1 MRLPL
6 RSSSSLSIVLAL
18 AFSPCAQAQSAET
31 ELKSA
36 KQPQVDA
43 RLSSVL
49 DAAAVSYAVLD
60 TGDLE
65 VLAALADGRRQRV
78 ILRSK
83 THAYRQEEWREV
95 YSIAHELPEGS
106 APAPALLERLLVDND
121 SLSLG
126 AWSLAGGRITLALRL
141 PARSSPLRVVEAI
154 DFTAEVADALE
165 RELGGAED
173 TR

>member
-1 MRLPL
+1 MRTHALPILPL
-6 RSSSSLSIVLAL
+6 SLAL
-18 AFSPCAQAQSAET
+18 ALALSPPARAESIET

-36 KQPQVDA
+36 KQPRVDE

-49 DAAAVSYAVLD
+49 DAAAVAYSVLD
-60 TGDLE
+60 SGDIE
-65 VLAALADGRRQRV
+65 VLAALVDGRRQRV

-95 YSIAHELPEGS
+95 YSIAHALPEGS
-106 APAPALLERLLVDND
+106 SASPALLERLLADND
-121 SLSLG
+121 TLSLG
-126 AWSLAGGRITLALRL
+126 AWSVVNGRITLALRL

-165 RELGGAED
+165 RELGGDPDA
-173 TR
+173 R